1 MNYTKE
7 NADVEEGDKD
17 DIFFI
22 EDSSSSD
29 GEGEIKFSHQKP
41 HSSCKEAALLS
52 RESSPPLLLAFNISP
67 GRALH
72 SRTSPT
78 SSLDLQEEQGE
89 EDSDQPIEE
98 WMILGREEQVGDSS
112 IQLNLSYWN
121 SSEDDSGDEDQN
133 VKPVKDTWAVSEK
146 DKWGADQSLPSR
158 YFVPGRSLICNVCNR
173 TGHLAKS
180 CYYHKKCPTCVLCG
194 IQGHIQRDCTG
205 RPCPTCGLPSHG
217 FTPCERP
224 PVWNQHC
231 QRCGMTGHLSDAC
244 PDTWRQYHL
253 TIRLE
258 VPLRPWTVHT
268 LKPKKCPAHCYNC
281 SERGHYGYECTKRR
295 MVSGTSPSLPYV
307 CHYDTMEDI
316 LQRCTRMQRRAKE
329 LVSAGSLPLS
339 DQQHLPERTGESG
352 EENQPV
358 QGRSRTKET
367 CSRAGRRKTWPE
379 RRRERREVK
388 RLRREAQARREGG
401 LLGRSQGN
409 FDDEVCPA
417 DPFRSLLHR
426 ESTPPPQ
433 MRRRDEAGGR
443 RSRKSREAERW
454 KKRGGIKHGDLYPHG
469 DVDIGSENLLSPKQR
484 VRHRRR

>member
-1 MNYTKE
+1 MDYTKE
-7 NADVEEGDKD
+7 NEDDDGEEGGKD
-17 DIFFI
+17 VLYFI
-22 EDSSSSD
+22 EDTSSSD
-29 GEGEIKFSHQKP
+29 GEGEVKFSHQKL
-41 HSSCKEAALLS
+41 HSSCKQAARLS
-52 RESSPPLLLAFNISP
+52 RESSPPLLLAFNITP
-67 GRALH
+67 GRAVH

-78 SSLDLQEEQGE
+78 SSLEEQGE
-89 EDSDQPIEE
+89 EDGDQPIEE
-98 WMILGREEQVGDSS
+98 WMILGREEQMGDSS

-133 VKPVKDTWAVSEK
+133 VKPVKDIWAVSEK
-146 DKWGADQSLPSR
+146 DKWGADQSLAGR
-158 YFVPGRSLICNVCNR
+158 YFVPGRSLICNICNR

-180 CYYHKKCPTCVLCG
+180 CYYYKKCPTCVLCG

-205 RPCPTCGLPSHG
+205 RPCPSCGLPSHG

-268 LKPKKCPAHCYNC
+268 LKHKQYPAHCYNC

-316 LQRCTRMQRRAKE
+316 VQRRTRVQRRAKE
-329 LVSAGSLPLS
+329 VVSAGSLPLS
-339 DQQHLPERTGESG
+339 DHQHLSERTRESG

-358 QGRSRTKET
+358 QGRSRTKQEM
-367 CSRAGRRKTWPE
+367 AGRRKTWPE

-401 LLGRSQGN
+401 ILGGSQGN
-409 FDDEVCPA
+409 FDDEVFPA
-417 DPFRSLLHR
+417 DPFRSLLHSHR
-426 ESTPPPQ
+426 QSTPPPQ
-433 MRRRDEAGGR
+433 KQRRDEASGR

-454 KKRGGIKHGDLYPHG
+454 KKRGGIKHGDLHPHG
-469 DVDIGSENLLSPKQR
+469 DIDIGSENLLSPKQR
-484 VRHRRR
+484 VRHRKR